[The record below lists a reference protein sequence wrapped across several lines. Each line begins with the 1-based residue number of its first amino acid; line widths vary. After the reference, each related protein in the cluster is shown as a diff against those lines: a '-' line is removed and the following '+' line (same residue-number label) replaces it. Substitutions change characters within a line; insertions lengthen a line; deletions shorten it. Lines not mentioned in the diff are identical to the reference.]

1 MASSVSQHHK
11 PRIQFWRCTTLLL
24 FAVFFATFFSSAAA
38 ARPERLIVDTTLVIL
53 RSSTTTANEPAAET
67 LLRDDR
73 MPLLKN
79 GAWTFLSHD
88 ETVELRK
95 RDDTDTAVTTA
106 HETKTATAATTATT
120 QTTLHKAG
128 TTTTTTDKAETT
140 TTGTGTTTTKTT
152 KTASASPLPSFFD
165 SSLASNFTTDS
176 ACPSFINAF
185 LTNPTF
191 KKCYPFSLLL
201 QGSRSFFN
209 AEKSLVSI
217 TQVLDATCAANA
229 TFCTTYLSQ
238 LATNLTDSANC
249 GADYKLGNSIV
260 VQAYLG
266 MIAYQP
272 LYAASCLTD
281 PDTGAYCYANAI
293 TNLTTT
299 ANVYF
304 YYLPLNNTLPTSGS
318 EPSCNWCL
326 QQTMNVFWSSSAD
339 RKRPIANT
347 YLSAANQVDTICGPS
362 FVNDTLPVAIASG
375 AISSLRQGLSL
386 HWLIPSMFLS
396 VAAHFVLF

>member
-1 MASSVSQHHK
+1 MASGM
-11 PRIQFWRCTTLLL
+11 
-24 FAVFFATFFSSAAA
+24 
-38 ARPERLIVDTTLVIL
+38 IVDTTLVIP
-53 RSSTTTANEPAAET
+53 RSTTTTVDEHAAET
-67 LLRDDR
+67 LVLDNR
-73 MPLLKN
+73 MPVLKN
-79 GAWTFLSHD
+79 GDWTFLSHD
-88 ETVELRK
+88 EVVELRK
-95 RDDTDTAVTTA
+95 RDGGDDTAVATA
-106 HETKTATAATTATT
+106 HETTTVNTK
-120 QTTLHKAG
+120 TTLHKAD
-128 TTTTTTDKAETT
+128 TTTTTTAKPET
-140 TTGTGTTTTKTT
+140 TTGTTKGSGTTTTKTT

-165 SSLASNFTTDS
+165 SSLASNFSTDS
-176 ACPSFINAF
+176 ACPAFINAF

-326 QQTMNVFWSSSAD
+326 QQTMGVFWSSSAD

-362 FVNDTLPVAIASG
+362 FVNDTLPVAITSG
-375 AISSLRQGLSL
+375 AMSSLRQGLSL
-386 HWLIPSMFLS
+386 HWLAPSIFLS
-396 VAAHFVLF
+396 MAAHFILF